1 MNRRSGLWQNVMNK
15 RNGPAIGRTVP
26 LAFGCERMH
35 TAPLDQPFTAPC
47 TMPSTISFWKA
58 VKTAMG
64 GMIAMVMTAPRT
76 P

>member
-35 TAPLDQPFTAPC
+35 AAPLDQPFTAPN
-47 TMPSTISFWKA
+47 
-58 VKTAMG
+58 V
-64 GMIAMVMTAPRT
+64 T
-76 P
+76 PDMMYL